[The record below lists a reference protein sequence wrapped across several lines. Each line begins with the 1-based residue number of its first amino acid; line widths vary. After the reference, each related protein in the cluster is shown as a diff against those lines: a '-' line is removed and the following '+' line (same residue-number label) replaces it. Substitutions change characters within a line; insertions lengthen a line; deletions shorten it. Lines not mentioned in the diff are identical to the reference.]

1 MGWIEVVLVSYTES
15 IIWKNEELNSYF
27 EKQFSLFEKRII
39 YSKNEFKSEYKKVDF
54 LIRKTNSKNE
64 FKKWICEKWI
74 SEFEKR
80 NFFIQKRISY
90 SKNEF
95 LIQKMKLVFCWM
107 KEFIPK
113 EYNLDFMNSRFLKWF
128 IMILLD
134 KELII
139 LEMISKHEMGH
150 FHPPLL

>member
-1 MGWIEVVLVSYTES
+1 MPPYCIVSPSANRTV
-15 IIWKNEELNSYF
+15 
-27 EKQFSLFEKRII
+27 
-39 YSKNEFKSEYKKVDF
+39 EYKKVNF

-150 FHPPLL
+150 FHQWTNLKYQCKITQLVPANPKMN